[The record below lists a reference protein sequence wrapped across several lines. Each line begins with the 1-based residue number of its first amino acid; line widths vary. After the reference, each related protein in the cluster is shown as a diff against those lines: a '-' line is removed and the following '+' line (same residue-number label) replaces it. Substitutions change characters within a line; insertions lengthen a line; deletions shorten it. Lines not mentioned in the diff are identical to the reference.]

1 MELQKLINCNNSWTQ
16 VSLFISKAC
25 YDAKHAL
32 WQKLTTQLRKASRLK
47 LNRLK
52 CRSQFAKNHGST
64 LHQSLRRTLK
74 AKQQELLILH
84 DKLTQHHSMT
94 RESMVETCN
103 KIKYWVDVGVPG
115 GENPTR
121 HTHRSHTHGCDLAIL
136 THSNLKIRNLRVQ
149 KKEKV
154 FSMSI

>member
-1 MELQKLINCNNSWTQ
+1 MEVQKLINCNNSWTQ

-103 KIKYWVDVGVPG
+103 NPPPPRYTYGVPMLF
-115 GENPTR
+115 
-121 HTHRSHTHGCDLAIL
+121 SI
-136 THSNLKIRNLRVQ
+136 KIIVLFFLNGIN
-149 KKEKV
+149 K
-154 FSMSI
+154 

>member
-1 MELQKLINCNNSWTQ
+1 MELQKLNCNNSWTQ

-52 CRSQFAKNHGST
+52 CRSQFAKKCGRP
-64 LHQSLRRTLK
+64 LHQSLKRTLK

-103 KIKYWVDVGVPG
+103 
-115 GENPTR
+115 NPLQLYLQG
-121 HTHRSHTHGCDLAIL
+121 SHVIF
-136 THSNLKIRNLRVQ
+136 N
-149 KKEKV
+149 KKSLFCFKTKN
-154 FSMSI
+154 

>member
-1 MELQKLINCNNSWTQ
+1 MELQKLINCNNSRTQ

-32 WQKLTTQLRKASRLK
+32 WQRLTTQLRKASRLK

-52 CRSQFAKNHGST
+52 CRSQFAKNRGST
-64 LHQSLRRTLK
+64 LHQSLLRRTLK

-84 DKLTQHHSMT
+84 DKVAQHHSMT

-103 KIKYWVDVGVPG
+103 NPPSCTYRVPMLFSIKIIV
-115 GENPTR
+115 
-121 HTHRSHTHGCDLAIL
+121 L
-136 THSNLKIRNLRVQ
+136 
-149 KKEKV
+149 
-154 FSMSI
+154 FF